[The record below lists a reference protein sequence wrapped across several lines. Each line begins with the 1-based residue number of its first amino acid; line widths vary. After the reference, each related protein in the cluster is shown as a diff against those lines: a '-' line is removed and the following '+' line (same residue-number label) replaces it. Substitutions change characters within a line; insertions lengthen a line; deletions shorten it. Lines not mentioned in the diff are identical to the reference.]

1 MGSRET
7 LTRIVL
13 LALLL
18 YAAVCLASV
27 SRELHASEAVRAALA
42 DTLAREQRQSDL
54 LQAQLESG
62 WTAEEAEALARER
75 LGLVR
80 PEDRI
85 FCFPAPA
92 EPPTDDTGSKQDTV
106 TETERIIHGFGSWR
120 HQRRPCDRHHQVWRV
135 CRAGGRPQRPGTYF
149 GDCERLRQ

>member
-1 MGSRET
+1 MDSKET

-27 SRELHASEAVRAALA
+27 SRELHRVEAAAAALT
-42 DTLAREQRQSDL
+42 DDL
-54 LQAQLESG
+54 TQAQQASQALQARLESG
-62 WTAEEAEALARER
+62 WTAEEMETLARER

-85 FCFPAPA
+85 FCFPEQA
-92 EPPTDDTGSKQDTV
+92 ETAANNNLPTPGQGTV
-106 TETERIIHGFGSWR
+106 TETERIFHGFGSWR
-120 HQRRPCDRHHQVWRV
+120 H
-135 CRAGGRPQRPGTYF
+135 
-149 GDCERLRQ
+149 